1 MGASLGLV
9 KKSGRDST
17 NWRTIATA
25 VLWPKALTQ
34 GRLQA
39 QMPQMMNLNW

>member
-1 MGASLGLV
+1 MGGLFGV
-9 KKSGRDST
+9 GKKTGRDST

-25 VLWPKALTQ
+25 VLWPKAPTQ

>member
-1 MGASLGLV
+1 MGTSLGLV

-17 NWRTIATA
+17 NWRAIATA
-25 VLWPKALTQ
+25 VPWPKTPTQ